1 MIIVSDIFY
10 EKGFSIDGK
19 ANRIMLKKNDEIL
32 IEMIFLG
39 EEVELIGY
47 DKNEPKH
54 NYKANL
60 NEICSITVDNENPPG
75 PAIILY

>member
-1 MIIVSDIFY
+1 MIRVADIFY
-10 EKGFSIDGK
+10 DKGFSIDGK
-19 ANRIMLKKNDEIL
+19 ENRIMLKKNEEIL

-47 DKNEPKH
+47 DENKTKH

-60 NEICSITVDNENPPG
+60 NEICSITVDNENPPK